1 MAQANDARPLQER
14 RRRVRNRALVID
26 GDVLSRVETRLLL
39 EMHGYQVDEVEDGM
53 EAVGLLDLEA
63 PPFDL
68 VVLDDEM
75 PGLSGVETL
84 YALRA
89 LQPGLK
95 ALLCVSSSMG
105 VRILAPPERADV
117 LVKPFSA
124 QDLARGLDRVY
135 GVPAHNLASEKV
147 AGSRRTL
154 LRRGALPPFLHR

>member
-26 GDVLSRVETRLLL
+26 GDVLSRIETRLLL
-39 EMHGYQVDEVEDGM
+39 ELRGYQVDEVDDGM

-68 VVLDDEM
+68 VVLDYEM
-75 PGLSGVETL
+75 PALSGLETL

-95 ALLCVSSSMG
+95 ALICVPSRTG
-105 VRILAPPERADV
+105 VRLTVLPERADV

-135 GVPAHNLASEKV
+135 GIPAHSLEPENAV
-147 AGSRRTL
+147 GSRRTHVP
-154 LRRGALPPFLHR
+154 RALPPSLPR

>member
-26 GDVLSRVETRLLL
+26 GDVLSRIETRLLL
-39 EMHGYQVDEVEDGM
+39 EMRGYQVDEVDDGM

-68 VVLDDEM
+68 VVLDYEM
-75 PGLSGVETL
+75 PALGGLETL

-95 ALLCVSSSMG
+95 ALLCVSSRMG
-105 VRILAPPERADV
+105 VRMLALPERVDV

-135 GVPAHNLASEKV
+135 GIPAHTLEPEKV
-147 AGSRRTL
+147 AGSRRTRV
-154 LRRGALPPFLHR
+154 RRVASPPFLPR